1 MFLKSSIFSINL
13 EGDELVEKKWYTL
26 RVYSG
31 QENKVKAHLEN
42 EIKFKGLEDRFGRI
56 VVPSEPVLEMR
67 DGKKR
72 LKNRVFFPGYILI
85 EMVLDTQTQHLV
97 QETPGVISFV
107 GPRNH
112 PTEVK
117 PEEVEAVLRKVEK
130 KETEVEQVE
139 IPFRVGDAIR
149 VLDGPFAD
157 FTGIIEEVNEEKKKV
172 KVSVSIF
179 GRPTPVELDF
189 LQIELEK

>member
-1 MFLKSSIFSINL
+1 L
-13 EGDELVEKKWYTL
+13 DKKWFTL

-31 QENKVKAHLEN
+31 QETKVKAQLEN
-42 EIKFKGLEDRFGRI
+42 EIKFKSLEDRFGRI
-56 VVPSEPVLEMR
+56 IVPSEPVLEMR

-85 EMVLDTQTQHLV
+85 EMVLDTQTKHLV

-107 GPRNH
+107 GPRNN
-112 PTEVK
+112 PTAVK
-117 PEEVEAVLRKVEK
+117 PEEVEAVLRKVER
-130 KETEVEQVE
+130 KESEAEQVE
-139 IPFRVGDAIR
+139 VPFRVGDAIR
-149 VLDGPFAD
+149 VIDGPFAD

-189 LQIELEK
+189 LQIEMEK

>member
-1 MFLKSSIFSINL
+1 L
-13 EGDELVEKKWYTL
+13 DKKWFTL

-42 EIKFKGLEDRFGRI
+42 EIKFKELEERFGRI

-72 LKNRVFFPGYILI
+72 LKNRVFFPGYVLL
-85 EMVLDTQTQHLV
+85 EMVLDTQTKHLV

-117 PEEVEAVLRKVEK
+117 PEEVEAILRRVEK
-130 KETEVEQVE
+130 KDSEAERVE
-139 IPFRVGDAIR
+139 IPFRVGDVIR
-149 VLDGPFAD
+149 VNDGPFAD

-189 LQIELEK
+189 LQIDIEK

>member
-1 MFLKSSIFSINL
+1 MKKT
-13 EGDELVEKKWYTL
+13 DEQLEKKWFTL

-42 EIKFKGLEDRFGRI
+42 EITFKNLEERFGRI
-56 VVPSEPVLEMR
+56 IVPSESVLEMR
-67 DGKKR
+67 EGKKR
-72 LKNRVFFPGYILI
+72 LKNKVFFPGYILV
-85 EMVLDTQTQHLV
+85 EMVLDNQTKHLV

-107 GPRNH
+107 GPRNS
-112 PTEVK
+112 PTEVR
-117 PEEVEAVLRKVEK
+117 PDEVESVLRKVERK
-130 KETEVEQVE
+130 EVETERVE

-149 VLDGPFAD
+149 VIDGPFAD

>member
-1 MFLKSSIFSINL
+1 
-13 EGDELVEKKWYTL
+13 VEKKWYTL

-31 QENKVKAHLEN
+31 QETKVKAHLEN
-42 EIKFKGLEDRFGRI
+42 EIKFKGLEDKFDRI
-56 VVPSEPVLEMR
+56 IVPSEPVLEMR
-67 DGKKR
+67 EGKKR
-72 LKNRVFFPGYILI
+72 LKNKVFFPGYLLI
-85 EMVLDTQTQHLV
+85 EMVLDTQTSHLV

-107 GPRNH
+107 GPKNH
-112 PTEVK
+112 PTEVRQD
-117 PEEVEAVLRKVEK
+117 EVDLVLRKIERKDV
-130 KETEVEQVE
+130 EVERVE
-139 IPFRVGDAIR
+139 VPFRVGDAIR
-149 VLDGPFAD
+149 VNDGPFAD

>member
-1 MFLKSSIFSINL
+1 M
-13 EGDELVEKKWYTL
+13 EKKWYTL

-31 QENKVKAHLEN
+31 QETKVKAHLEN
-42 EIKFKGLEDRFGRI
+42 EIKFKGLEERFDRI
-56 VVPSEPVLEMR
+56 IVPSEPVLEMR
-67 DGKKR
+67 EGKKR
-72 LKNRVFFPGYILI
+72 LKNKVFFPGYLLI
-85 EMVLDTQTQHLV
+85 EMVLDTQTAHLV

-107 GPRNH
+107 GPKNH
-112 PTEVK
+112 PTEVRQ
-117 PEEVEAVLRKVEK
+117 EEVDLVLRKIERKDV
-130 KETEVEQVE
+130 EVERIEV
-139 IPFRVGDAIR
+139 PFRVGEAIR
-149 VLDGPFAD
+149 VSDGPFAD

>member
-1 MFLKSSIFSINL
+1 M
-13 EGDELVEKKWYTL
+13 DKKWFTL

-31 QENKVKAHLEN
+31 QETKVKAHLEN
-42 EIKFKGLEDRFGRI
+42 EISFKNLEEEFGKI
-56 VVPSEPVLEMR
+56 IVPSEPVMEMR

-72 LKNRVFFPGYILI
+72 LKNRVFFPGYVLV
-85 EMVLDTQTQHLV
+85 EMDLNSRTKHLV

-107 GPRNH
+107 GPRNN

-117 PEEVEAVLRKVEK
+117 PEEIETILRRVEK
-130 KETEVEQVE
+130 KDTEVERIE

-149 VLDGPFAD
+149 VIDGPFAD

-179 GRPTPVELDF
+179 GRATPVELDF
-189 LQIELEK
+189 LQVETEK

>member
-1 MFLKSSIFSINL
+1 M
-13 EGDELVEKKWYTL
+13 DKKWYTL

-42 EIKFKGLEDRFGRI
+42 EIQFKNLEERFGRI

-67 DGKKR
+67 DGKKK
-72 LKNRVFFPGYILI
+72 LKNRVFFPGYVLVEMIL
-85 EMVLDTQTQHLV
+85 DAQTKHLV

-112 PTEVK
+112 PTEVRAD
-117 PEEVEAVLRKVEK
+117 EVESILRRVEK
-130 KETEVEQVE
+130 KETEAERVE
-139 IPFRVGDAIR
+139 IPFRVGDSIR
-149 VLDGPFAD
+149 VMDGPFAD

-189 LQIELEK
+189 LQIEIEK

>member
-1 MFLKSSIFSINL
+1 M
-13 EGDELVEKKWYTL
+13 DKKWYTL

-31 QENKVKAHLEN
+31 QETKVKAHLEN
-42 EIKFKGLEDRFGRI
+42 EIKFKGLEESFGRV
-56 VVPSEPVLEMR
+56 VVPSEPVLEMKG
-67 DGKKR
+67 GKKR

-85 EMVLDTQTQHLV
+85 EMVLDTKTIHLV

-112 PTEVK
+112 PTEVR
-117 PEEVEAVLRKVEK
+117 EEEIESVLRKVD
-130 KETEVEQVE
+130 KEEAEVERVE
-139 IPFRVGDAIR
+139 VPFRVGDAIR
-149 VLDGPFAD
+149 VNDGPFAD

-189 LQIELEK
+189 LQIELET

>member
-1 MFLKSSIFSINL
+1 
-13 EGDELVEKKWYTL
+13 VEKKWFTL

-31 QENKVKAHLEN
+31 QESKVKAHLES
-42 EIKFKGLEDRFGRI
+42 EIKFKELDDRFGRI
-56 VVPSEPVLEMR
+56 IVPSEPVLEMK

-85 EMVLDTQTQHLV
+85 EMTLDTQTTHLV

-107 GPRNH
+107 GPKNH

-117 PEEVEAVLRKVEK
+117 QEEVESVLKKIEK
-130 KETEVEQVE
+130 KDSEVERVE
-139 IPFRVGDAIR
+139 VPFKVGDAIR
-149 VLDGPFAD
+149 VTDGPFAD
-157 FTGIIEEVNEEKKKV
+157 FTGIIEEVSEEKKKV

>member
-1 MFLKSSIFSINL
+1 
-13 EGDELVEKKWYTL
+13 VEKKWYTL

-31 QENKVKAHLEN
+31 QETKVKAHLEN
-42 EIKFKGLEDRFGRI
+42 EIKFKGLEDRFDRI
-56 VVPSEPVLEMR
+56 IVPSEPVLEMR
-67 DGKKR
+67 EGKKR
-72 LKNRVFFPGYILI
+72 LKNKVFFPGYLLI
-85 EMVLDTQTQHLV
+85 EMVLDIQTSHLV

-107 GPRNH
+107 GPKNH

-117 PEEVEAVLRKVEK
+117 QEEVDLVLRKIERKDV
-130 KETEVEQVE
+130 EVERVE
-139 IPFRVGDAIR
+139 VPFREGDTIR
-149 VLDGPFAD
+149 VNDGPFAD

>member
-1 MFLKSSIFSINL
+1 M
-13 EGDELVEKKWYTL
+13 EKKWYTL

-31 QENKVKAHLEN
+31 QETKVKAHLEN
-42 EIKFKGLEDRFGRI
+42 EIKFKNLEERFGRV

-72 LKNRVFFPGYILI
+72 LKNRVFFPGYVLV
-85 EMVLDTQTQHLV
+85 EMVLDNQTKHLV

-107 GPRNH
+107 GPKNH

-117 PEEVEAVLRKVEK
+117 PEEVETILRRVDK
-130 KETEVEQVE
+130 KETEVEKVEVPYQV
-139 IPFRVGDAIR
+139 GGAIR
-149 VLDGPFAD
+149 VIDGPFAD

>member
-1 MFLKSSIFSINL
+1 M
-13 EGDELVEKKWYTL
+13 EKKWFTL
-26 RVYSG
+26 RVYSS

-42 EIKFKGLEDRFGRI
+42 AIQFNGLEEQFGRI
-56 VVPSEPVLEMR
+56 IVPSEPVLEMR
-67 DGKKR
+67 HGKKR
-72 LKNRVFFPGYILI
+72 LKNRVFFPGYVLI
-85 EMVLDTQTQHLV
+85 EMEMNTQTRHLV

-107 GPRNH
+107 GPKNN

-117 PEEVEAVLRKVEK
+117 PEEIEAILRRVEK
-130 KETEVEQVE
+130 KETEVERVE
-139 IPFRVGDAIR
+139 VPFRVGDAIR
-149 VLDGPFAD
+149 VNDGPFAD

>member
-1 MFLKSSIFSINL
+1 M
-13 EGDELVEKKWYTL
+13 DKKWFTL

-42 EIKFKGLEDRFGRI
+42 EIKFKELEERFGRI

-72 LKNRVFFPGYILI
+72 LKNRVFFPGYVLL
-85 EMVLDTQTQHLV
+85 EMVLDTQTKHLV

-117 PEEVEAVLRKVEK
+117 PEEVEAILRRVEK
-130 KETEVEQVE
+130 KDSEAERVE
-139 IPFRVGDAIR
+139 IPFRVGDVIR
-149 VLDGPFAD
+149 VNDGPFAD

-189 LQIELEK
+189 LQIDIEK

>member
-1 MFLKSSIFSINL
+1 MNST
-13 EGDELVEKKWYTL
+13 EKKWYTL

-31 QENKVKAHLEN
+31 QETKVKAHLEN
-42 EIKFKGLEDRFGRI
+42 AINLKNLEDRFGRI
-56 VVPSEPVLEMR
+56 IVPSEPVLEMR
-67 DGKKR
+67 EGKKR
-72 LKNRVFFPGYILI
+72 LKNKVFFPGYLLI
-85 EMVLDTQTQHLV
+85 EMVLDVQTSHLV

-107 GPRNH
+107 GPKNH

-117 PEEVEAVLRKVEK
+117 LEEIESVLRKIERKDTEIERVE
-130 KETEVEQVE
+130 V
-139 IPFRVGDAIR
+139 PFRVGDAIR
-149 VLDGPFAD
+149 VNDGPFAD